1 VIAFGY
7 LYGYFVGPSK
17 LAYAGTILLVAWPW
31 ALPQVFIVVS
41 VIWFV
46 AEQIKSLDR
55 KRRLGVERTRPEHLM
70 IWRKALGLLTIHDT
84 DGGIW
89 CEPV

>member
-1 VIAFGY
+1 MKRFAVAVLKRLMASIAILISVIAFGY

-55 KRRLGVERTRPEHLM
+55 KRRLGVERTRPS
-70 IWRKALGLLTIHDT
+70 I
-84 DGGIW
+84 
-89 CEPV
+89 